1 LNAESGAGGPRLGE
15 VCNRFALVI
24 FDCDGVLVDSEML
37 SASVLTDLL
46 AEEGFAISPEIFRS
60 DFLGRSFASAS
71 ARARERFGRPLP
83 DGFEQRYRA
92 RLLERMRIALKP
104 MPGAGDA
111 LASLRARAIPFC
123 LATSSSPQRLAVSL
137 EVTGLADYFTGCG
150 FTASE
155 VLAGKP
161 APDLF
166 LHAASRMGVEPS
178 RCLVIEDSEMGARA
192 GLAAGM
198 TVWHF
203 RGGAH
208 IKAGYE
214 LPGDVTP
221 HGSVDDMAS
230 LLAALFAAHDARA

>member
-1 LNAESGAGGPRLGE
+1 MASLAP
-15 VCNRFALVI
+15 FALVI

-37 SASVLTDLL
+37 SASVLTAML

-71 ARARERFGRPLP
+71 ARARDRFGRPLP
-83 DGFEQRYRA
+83 EDFEPRYRL
-92 RLLERMRIALKP
+92 RLKDRMREALQP
-104 MPGAGDA
+104 MPGVRDMLAAIRDA
-111 LASLRARAIPFC
+111 SIPFC

-137 EVTGLADYFTGCG
+137 EVTGLTDHFAGCS
-150 FTASE
+150 FTATE
-155 VLAGKP
+155 VKAGKP

-166 LHAASRMGVEPS
+166 LHAAARMGAEP
-178 RCLVIEDSEMGARA
+178 RGCLVIEDSEMGVRA
-192 GLAAGM
+192 GLSAGM

-214 LPGDVTP
+214 LPEDVTP
-221 HGSVDDMAS
+221 HGSVNDMTS
-230 LLAALFAAHDARA
+230 LLAALLAAAQQNVTRAE